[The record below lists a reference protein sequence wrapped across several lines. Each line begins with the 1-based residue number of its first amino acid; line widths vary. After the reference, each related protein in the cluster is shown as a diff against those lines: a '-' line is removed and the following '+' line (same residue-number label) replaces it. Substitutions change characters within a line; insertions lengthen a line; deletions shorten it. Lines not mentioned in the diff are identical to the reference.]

1 MFAVTEICSL
11 LLLIV
16 GFNVGRV
23 FPPCLQQTLSQI
35 TLVAL
40 QIAFGITYGAHRHY
54 FVLLSDST
62 IFIILLRRSS
72 YTWDKYLMFV
82 LNSKF
87 MFVVTEICYW
97 LLLIVAYCS
106 WCWTCF
112 SSILTTVFISNHL
125 NCPSNHVWHYM
136 WS

>member
-1 MFAVTEICSL
+1 MFVLNSKFMFAVTEICSL

-72 YTWDKYLMFV
+72 YT
-82 LNSKF
+82 
-87 MFVVTEICYW
+87 
-97 LLLIVAYCS
+97 
-106 WCWTCF
+106 
-112 SSILTTVFISNHL
+112 
-125 NCPSNHVWHYM
+125 
-136 WS
+136 

>member
-1 MFAVTEICSL
+1 MFVLNSKFMFAVTEICSL

-40 QIAFGITYGAHRHY
+40 QTTFGIAYGAHRHY

-72 YTWDKYLMFV
+72 YT
-82 LNSKF
+82 
-87 MFVVTEICYW
+87 
-97 LLLIVAYCS
+97 
-106 WCWTCF
+106 
-112 SSILTTVFISNHL
+112 
-125 NCPSNHVWHYM
+125 
-136 WS
+136 